1 MDRRIKHTNVDEEF
15 FTEERCHILEL
26 LNESD
31 DRSQSLARARV
42 EPGVTTAWHRL
53 KGTAELYY
61 VLAGEGQVELGEDF
75 VHSVAKDDVIRIPAD
90 VPQRITNTGTEELIF
105 LCFCTPAFEDGCYEE
120 LE

>member
-1 MDRRIKHTNVDEEF
+1 MDRRITHTNIEDEF

-31 DRSQSLARARV
+31 DRTQSLARARV

-53 KGTAELYY
+53 KGTSELYY
-61 VLAGEGQVELGEDF
+61 VLAGEGQVELGEDYIRN
-75 VHSVAKDDVIRIPAD
+75 VSINDVVRIPAD
-90 VPQRITNTGTEELIF
+90 MPQRITNTGTDDLIF
-105 LCFCTPAFEDGCYEE
+105 LCFCMPAFEDGCYEE